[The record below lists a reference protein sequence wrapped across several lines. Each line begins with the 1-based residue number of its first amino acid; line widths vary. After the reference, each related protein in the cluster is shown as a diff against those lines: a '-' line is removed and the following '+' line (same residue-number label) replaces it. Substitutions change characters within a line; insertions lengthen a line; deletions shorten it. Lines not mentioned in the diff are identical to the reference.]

1 MFVATDTVD
10 HEISCLPVHTVPGT
24 TMAAFVIH
32 FETQLPRSRVQSQL
46 SNPEINQQKTSCTNG
61 NNISRQCMTNNYK
74 NAGSNRTATPGCGCG
89 QGEPNRHHCHRGG
102 NEPAQCHPK
111 RQTRDSAADG
121 NAGAPRLRRN
131 HYESRAEKSTAEGR
145 GENAGRN
152 VSAGRSITFK
162 LRALRRRLSGPAS
175 LTDGRECRRLF
186 RLRRRLLLSPSPPID
201 WTAGWVVRDTIYF
214 YF

>member
-1 MFVATDTVD
+1 MFIYHKSEGKTQIQFTIQWIYPIMLPTAWQQPLCVHKISCHMASMFVATDTVD

-61 NNISRQCMTNNYK
+61 NSISGQCMTNNYK

-89 QGEPNRHHCHRGG
+89 HGEPHRHHWHRGG
-102 NEPAQCHPK
+102 DEPAQCHPK

-145 GENAGRN
+145 G
-152 VSAGRSITFK
+152 
-162 LRALRRRLSGPAS
+162 
-175 LTDGRECRRLF
+175 
-186 RLRRRLLLSPSPPID
+186 
-201 WTAGWVVRDTIYF
+201 
-214 YF
+214 